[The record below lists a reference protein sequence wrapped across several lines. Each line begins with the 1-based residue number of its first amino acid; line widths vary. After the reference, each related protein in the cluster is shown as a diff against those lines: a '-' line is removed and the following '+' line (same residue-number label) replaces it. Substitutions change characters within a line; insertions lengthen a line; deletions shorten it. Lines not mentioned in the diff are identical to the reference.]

1 MKSIKKSI
9 LVIIPLLFVFLFS
22 ITLVSGQEGQD
33 NTDVCP
39 NIAGVQA
46 EIPDGKRKDASGD
59 CVSYCDTTYTENQL
73 ICQNDTEYEWRCVKV
88 DVCLNI
94 EGYQK
99 EAPKGYISDGD
110 RNCSPIEDVCPNLSG
125 TQTTVPSGYIK
136 NSSGNCV
143 LPTST
148 DVCPNI
154 DGVQTT
160 VPPYYFKNGSEC
172 TPYGQIEVQSIDTS
186 GWNES
191 CTVKISCSYDSP
203 INPHKAYLV
212 KIDSGTEI
220 NINECKGK
228 AVAAVN
234 RGDTCGAP
242 VSYVNWYDNS
252 SLPKSWWFH

>member
-125 TQTTVPSGYIK
+125 TQATVPSGYIK

-212 KIDSGTEI
+212 KIDSGTVI